1 MVASM
6 ASIPKILVVS
16 NLQTTSPLWG
26 STVTQQW
33 FNVNLE
39 TNPARAIQRWAEV
52 LPDLVVFDIDSDSL
66 AIELITKLREEAV
79 LPILLLTSVRSDQ
92 FMLEAYE
99 AGVDECVLKPIH
111 PSLFH
116 AKMKAWLRRSWS
128 VPVDMLDSLTVG
140 RFHLVPSNRALVL
153 DNSGPIHLTNLEL
166 LLLYYLMGRPGH
178 TVTTEE
184 LCQRVWGHSAEGNVA
199 MLKNVVYRLRR
210 KIEADPA
217 NPRYVRTMPGVGY
230 QFVPK

>member
-1 MVASM
+1 
-6 ASIPKILVVS
+6 
-16 NLQTTSPLWG
+16 
-26 STVTQQW
+26 
-33 FNVNLE
+33 
-39 TNPARAIQRWAEV
+39 
-52 LPDLVVFDIDSDSL
+52 
-66 AIELITKLREEAV
+66 
-79 LPILLLTSVRSDQ
+79 
-92 FMLEAYE
+92 MLEVYE

-111 PSLFH
+111 PALFH

-140 RFHLVPSNRALVL
+140 SFHLVPSNRALVL

-217 NPRYVRTMPGVGY
+217 KPELILTVRGAGY
-230 QFVPK
+230 KAAR

>member
-1 MVASM
+1 M
-6 ASIPKILVVS
+6 
-16 NLQTTSPLWG
+16 
-26 STVTQQW
+26 
-33 FNVNLE
+33 
-39 TNPARAIQRWAEV
+39 
-52 LPDLVVFDIDSDSL
+52 VVFDLDPDSL
-66 AIELITKLREEAV
+66 AIELTTKLREEAV
-79 LPILLLTSVRSDQ
+79 LPILLLTSLPSDQ
-92 FMLEAYE
+92 FMLEAYQ
-99 AGVDECVLKPIH
+99 AGVDECILKPIH

-116 AKMKAWLRRSWS
+116 GKLKAWLRRSWG

-140 RFHLVPSNRALVL
+140 SFHLVPSNRALVL

-199 MLKNVVYRLRR
+199 TLKNVVYRLRR

-217 NPRYVRTMPGVGY
+217 HPHYVQTVAGVGY
-230 QFVPK
+230 QFVAK